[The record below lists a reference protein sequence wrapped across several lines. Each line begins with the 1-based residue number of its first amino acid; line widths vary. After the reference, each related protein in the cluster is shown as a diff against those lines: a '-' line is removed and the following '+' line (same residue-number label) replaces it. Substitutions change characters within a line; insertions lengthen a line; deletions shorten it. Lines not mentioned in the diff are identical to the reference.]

1 VTHHFLF
8 KRKVIGLLFS
18 VWFIVG
24 VKGTAQQSEGKTEKQ
39 SYSLE
44 ITPKLHSAGYFQYSG
59 ALFNYHPN
67 IELNVTVNCKQF
79 GAFITK
85 YYDLIDSHSP
95 VNYTTVGIYR
105 TVQIN
110 PQVKVTPYAGY
121 FFAQKHSLMDK
132 GSDLWAGLVTRL
144 TISENIWVENTT
156 LVGNLLHHSASMS
169 VANRL
174 NATLMIRTFRLDTY
188 AWYAHSMHTALHG
201 ISTGL
206 ALTSPEW
213 ALSHTVSLKAQVTF
227 LQQITQE
234 RPAGAYERGVLVSL
248 IVPIECNKA
257 REE

>member
-1 VTHHFLF
+1 M
-8 KRKVIGLLFS
+8 FS
-18 VWFIVG
+18 IWFIAG
-24 VKGTAQQSEGKTEKQ
+24 VKGTAQDAESKTGKQ

-67 IELNVTVNCKQF
+67 IELNVTANYKQV

-85 YYDLIDSHSP
+85 YHDFVDSHSP
-95 VNYTTVGIYR
+95 VNYTTVGLYGSVYIS
-105 TVQIN
+105 

-121 FFAQKHSLMDK
+121 FLAQKHSFMDK
-132 GSDLWAGLVTRL
+132 ASDMWAGLVIRL
-144 TISENIWVENTT
+144 TISENIWLENTT
-156 LVGNLLHHSASMS
+156 LVSNLLHHTATMGL
-169 VANRL
+169 ANRL
-174 NATLMIRTFRLDTY
+174 NATLIIRKFRLDTY

-201 ISTGL
+201 ASTGF
-206 ALTSPEW
+206 AVTSPAW
-213 ALSHTVSLKAQVTF
+213 ALSQAVSMKAQVTV

-248 IVPIECNKA
+248 IVPIECSTA